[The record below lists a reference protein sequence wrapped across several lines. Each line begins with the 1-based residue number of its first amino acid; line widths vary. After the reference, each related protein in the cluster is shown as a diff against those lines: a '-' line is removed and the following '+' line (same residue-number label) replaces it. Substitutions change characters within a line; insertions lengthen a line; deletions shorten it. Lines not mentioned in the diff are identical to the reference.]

1 MAIAALAAEAEA
13 RKQQGTG
20 SGQVDGVL
28 LETPF
33 TSVRDMLKELYPQKW
48 LPYRY
53 LGFFLWNHWDSIEGL
68 RRVGVCSWSPHPGDS
83 AANPHYNKSGRKGG
97 ITTHATNAV
106 RLPKILILQ
115 AGKDEL
121 APAGH
126 ALKLESLCRRLGM
139 DVKRVVVKNALHADA
154 ITKYTGRAAVVAFL
168 KDIGHG

>member
-20 SGQVDGVL
+20 SGHVDGVL

-33 TSVRDMLKELYPQKW
+33 TSVEDMLKELYPQKW

-68 RRVGVCSWSPHPGDS
+68 RRVGACSWAPHPGDS
-83 AANPHYNKSGRKGG
+83 TAIPHYKSGRKGG
-97 ITTHATNAV
+97 TTTHATNAV

-139 DVKRVVVKNALHADA
+139 DVKRVVVKNALHSNV
-154 ITKYTGRAAVVAFL
+154 ITKCTGRAAVVAFL

>member
-1 MAIAALAAEAEA
+1 MAIAALATEAEA

-33 TSVRDMLKELYPQKW
+33 TSVGDMLKELYPQKW

-53 LGFFLWNHWDSIEGL
+53 LGCFLWNHWDSKEAL
-68 RRVGVCSWSPHPGDS
+68 RRVGVCSWTPSPVNS
-83 AANPHYNKSGRKGG
+83 MANPHYNSGQKEG
-97 ITTHATNAV
+97 IATHSTNAM
-106 RLPKILILQ
+106 RLPKVLILH

-121 APAGH
+121 VPAGH

-139 DVKRVVVKNALHADA
+139 DVKRVVVKDALHANV
-154 ITKYTGRAAVVAFL
+154 ITKFTGRAAVVAFL
-168 KDIGHG
+168 KEIGHG

>member
-33 TSVRDMLKELYPQKW
+33 TSVRDMLRELYPQKW

-53 LGFFLWNHWDSIEGL
+53 LGGFLWNHWDSIEGL
-68 RRVGVCSWSPHPGDS
+68 RRLGVCSWHPPHVDSTASPLYKPGW
-83 AANPHYNKSGRKGG
+83 KGG

-106 RLPKILILQ
+106 RLPKVLILT

-121 APAGH
+121 VPAEQ
-126 ALKLESLCRRLGM
+126 ALKLESLCLQLGM
-139 DVKRVVVKNALHADA
+139 DVKRVVVKDALHTNV
-154 ITKYTGRAAVVAFL
+154 ITNRSGRAAIIAFL
-168 KDIGHG
+168 KDIGRG

>member
-33 TSVRDMLKELYPQKW
+33 TSVRDMLRELYPQKW

-53 LGFFLWNHWDSIEGL
+53 LGGFLWNHWNSIEGL
-68 RRVGVCSWSPHPGDS
+68 RRVGACLWAAQNGDS
-83 AANPHYNKSGRKGG
+83 TVNPLYKPGRKGG
-97 ITTHATNAV
+97 TTTHTTNALRV
-106 RLPKILILQ
+106 PKVLILS

-121 APAGH
+121 VPAGH
-126 ALKLESLCRRLGM
+126 ALKLESLCRQLGM
-139 DVKRVVVKNALHADA
+139 DVNRVVVQDALHTNV
-154 ITKYTGRAAVVAFL
+154 ITKYTGRMAVVAFL

>member
-53 LGFFLWNHWDSIEGL
+53 LGGFLWNHWNSLEGL
-68 RRVGVCSWSPHPGDS
+68 RRVGVCAWALPRGEPT
-83 AANPHYNKSGRKGG
+83 ANPLHKSGRKGG
-97 ITTHATNAV
+97 ITTLAANAV
-106 RLPKILILQ
+106 RLPKVLILS
-115 AGKDEL
+115 AEKDEL
-121 APAGH
+121 VPAGH
-126 ALKLESLCRRLGM
+126 ALELESLCRQLSM
-139 DVKRVVVKNALHADA
+139 DVKRVQVKDALHSNV
-154 ITKYTGRAAVVAFL
+154 ITKCTGKAAVIAFL

>member
-33 TSVRDMLKELYPQKW
+33 TSVRDMLSELYPQRW

-53 LGFFLWNHWDSIEGL
+53 LGGFLWSHWNSIEGL
-68 RRVGVCSWSPHPGDS
+68 RRLGVYAWAPQGDPT
-83 AANPHYNKSGRKGG
+83 ATPLYKSGRKGG
-97 ITTHATNAV
+97 ITTLATNAV
-106 RLPKILILQ
+106 RLPKVLILS
-115 AGKDEL
+115 AEKDEL
-121 APAGH
+121 VPAGH
-126 ALKLESLCRRLGM
+126 ALELESLCRQLSM
-139 DVKRVVVKNALHADA
+139 DVKRVVVKDALHSNL
-154 ITKYTGRAAVVAFL
+154 ITKSTGKAAIIAFL